1 MPAST
6 ILLATPLDASDGAP
20 HPADPCRLGT
30 TLARRVAD
38 ALEPGEQL
46 VWVDCPDPAR
56 CPTGLDAALVAALG
70 FTLLGLVC
78 LVDAWRVGL
87 PVMSAT
93 SLAGIA
99 VLLAVPI
106 HIVHQLFA
114 SKMAAR
120 WTVYA
125 LTDRRVIVIEGRS
138 APRVATYTPRELCV
152 PRLTRRQ
159 DGSGTV
165 VVAIER
171 RAGRP
176 ADVALVGVRDLERV
190 HALVRGLRDRPAR
203 ERDANL

>member
-1 MPAST
+1 VPASST
-6 ILLATPLDASDGAP
+6 TLDAAAGAP
-20 HPADPCRLGT
+20 DPADPSRLGS

-38 ALEPGEQL
+38 ALEPGEHL

-87 PVMSAT
+87 PVLGAI

-114 SKMAAR
+114 AKIAAR

-125 LTDRRVIVIEGRS
+125 LTDRRVIVIEGHH
-138 APRVATYTPRELCV
+138 APRVAAYTPRELCV
-152 PRLTRRQ
+152 PRLARRK
-159 DGSGTV
+159 DGSGTL
-165 VVAIER
+165 VVAIEQ

-176 ADVALVGVRDLERV
+176 VDVAFVGIRDLDRV
-190 HALVRGLRDRPAR
+190 HALVRGLRDGPERER
-203 ERDANL
+203 ERDAGR